1 MFFVAHSSFPRF
13 RECEKCGGAHQ
24 MGGIRHR
31 CYPSLGAD
39 VSWLPRQKSV
49 DLVNTYLCLSFNSE
63 QPGR

>member
-1 MFFVAHSSFPRF
+1 
-13 RECEKCGGAHQ
+13 
-24 MGGIRHR
+24 MGGIRHT